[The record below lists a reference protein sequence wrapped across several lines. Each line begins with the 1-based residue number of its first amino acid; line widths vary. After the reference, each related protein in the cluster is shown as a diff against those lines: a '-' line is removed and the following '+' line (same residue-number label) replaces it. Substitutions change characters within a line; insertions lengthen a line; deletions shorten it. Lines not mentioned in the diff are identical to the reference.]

1 MVTPWDVEPSVIQA
15 LSMEGPALDIEPSA
29 ISAPNV
35 DGSTPDT
42 RTVRDSGPKRGR
54 FNTWIPNRPRYRHQP
69 WMVQH
74 MDVELSMIQALSVEG
89 SRLDT
94 EPSTISTSSVE
105 GSTLDTRTVHD
116 SGPKHGRFGLG
127 EWNHP
132 RYRPPPWKVQH
143 MIPEPS
149 AIWGINVEGPALDI
163 EPSTISAFIADGPAL
178 GCRTFRDSGPK
189 CGRSSFGHRTVHDI
203 DLQRGGSNT

>member
-1 MVTPWDVEPSVIQA
+1 MVPPWDVEPSVIQA
-15 LSMEGPALDIEPSA
+15 LSM
-29 ISAPNV
+29 
-35 DGSTPDT
+35 
-42 RTVRDSGPKRGR
+42 
-54 FNTWIPNRPRYRHQP
+54 
-69 WMVQH
+69 
-74 MDVELSMIQALSVEG
+74 EG

-149 AIWGINVEGPALDI
+149 AIRGNNVDGSALDI
-163 EPSTISAFIADGPAL
+163 EPSAISTFSVDGSTPD
-178 GCRTFRDSGPK
+178 T
-189 CGRSSFGHRTVHDI
+189 RTVRDAGH
-203 DLQRGGSNT
+203 